1 MTSGHIPHDA
11 RSGLA
16 EDPAVGLMDGTV
28 PAESQD
34 RSSGRHSSL
43 SSDVADMIV
52 SRLFEVG
59 LVLQFADVGVD
70 RPTRLRLQKAAEE
83 VDALIRD
90 VRSAI
95 FGPAS

>member
-1 MTSGHIPHDA
+1 MTPGRTPHDA
-11 RSGLA
+11 DCGLA

-28 PAESQD
+28 PAEGQD
-34 RSSGRHSSL
+34 SLSRPSSL
-43 SSDVADMIV
+43 SSDIADMIV

-59 LVLQFADVGVD
+59 LVLQSADGGAD
-70 RPTRLRLQKAAEE
+70 GPTRLRLRKAAED

>member
-1 MTSGHIPHDA
+1 MTPGRTPHDA
-11 RSGLA
+11 DCGLA
-16 EDPAVGLMDGTV
+16 EDPAVGLMDGTA
-28 PAESQD
+28 PAESLD
-34 RSSGRHSSL
+34 SSSRHSSL
-43 SSDVADMIV
+43 SSDIADMIV

-59 LVLQFADVGVD
+59 LVLQSADVGAD
-70 RPTRLRLQKAAEE
+70 GPTRLRLRKAAED